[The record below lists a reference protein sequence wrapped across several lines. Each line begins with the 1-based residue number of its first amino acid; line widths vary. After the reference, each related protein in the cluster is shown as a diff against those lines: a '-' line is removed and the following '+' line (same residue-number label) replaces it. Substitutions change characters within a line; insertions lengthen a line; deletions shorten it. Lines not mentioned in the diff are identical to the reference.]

1 VVAAFRRARYLLAWV
16 NTYADLVKDPQ
27 VEYNHVIKG
36 IEREDLGRFEVVGFP
51 FTLSES
57 KTEIHQA
64 PPRLGEHTEEILG
77 ELGYDDEMEAMKK
90 NGVV

>member
-1 VVAAFRRARYLLAWV
+1 MQYSVYAEGAF
-16 NTYADLVKDPQ
+16 
-27 VEYNHVIKG
+27 YNNEMG
-36 IEREDLGRFEVVGFP
+36 IEREDLGRFKVVGFP

-57 KTEIHQA
+57 KTEIHKA
-64 PPRLGEHTEEILG
+64 PSRLGEHTEEILG